1 MTLREKVL
9 AKQNICGTHITMTD
23 PSIAEMM
30 GFIGFDFIW
39 IDLEHAYISFEQLYS
54 MINCAKAAGTA
65 TIVRVPQ
72 HDFTYTKKVM
82 EMGVDGIIFPM
93 IKNAAEAA
101 EMINYTLYPPIGNRG
116 YGPRRA
122 VRYGLDD
129 DPEYIKNGYTK
140 TCRFIQIEQESAVD
154 DLENI
159 VKNNPYIDGYIFGL
173 MDLSGSIGELGNC
186 LGENN
191 LKLVKR
197 TIDVMNK
204 YNKTI
209 GISMTPNDEELMRTY
224 FDMGINMI
232 SSGADFDH
240 IVKGAKT
247 TFENAKKVFSK

>member
-9 AKQNICGTHITMTD
+9 EKQNICGTHITMTD

-30 GFIGFDFIW
+30 GYIGFDFIW

-93 IKNAAEAA
+93 IKDAKEAE
-101 EMINYTLYPPIGNRG
+101 EMINYTLYPPLGNRG
-116 YGPRRA
+116 CGPKRA
-122 VRYGLDD
+122 VKFGLDD
-129 DPEYIKNGYTK
+129 EPEYFRNGHTK
-140 TCRFIQIEQESAVD
+140 TCRFIQIERESAVD

-159 VKNNPYIDGYIFGL
+159 VKNPYIDGYIFGL
-173 MDLSGSIGELGNC
+173 MDLSGSINELGNC

-197 TIDVMNK
+197 TIEVMNK

-232 SSGADFDH
+232 SAGADFDH

-247 TFENAKKVFSK
+247 TFANAKKVFSK